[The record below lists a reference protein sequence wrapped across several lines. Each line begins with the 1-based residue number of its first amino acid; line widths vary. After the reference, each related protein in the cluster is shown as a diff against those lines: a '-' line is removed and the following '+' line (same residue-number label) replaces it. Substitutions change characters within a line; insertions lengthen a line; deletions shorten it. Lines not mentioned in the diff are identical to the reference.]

1 MKRQDTVYRIAR
13 FVVWVIAKTV
23 FRVKVTGQENIPKDG
38 SLLVCANHSSNWDPV
53 FLVSAIPPKRAVR
66 YMAKEELFKVPALKQ
81 LMIAAGT
88 YPVGRGQ
95 GDRQALKRTIELL
108 NSDETVG
115 IFRKEHVLHQVNSHQ
130 HNRVSVSS
138 PYDRLLR
145 FYRLPSSDHIVHLNG
160 CTSRSEN
167 LLIFRIYAINA
178 ARRNR
183 FLTESWTKSNPSTS
197 ITLNTLTNSQNC
209 KKLEAG

>member
-23 FRVKVTGQENIPKDG
+23 FRLKVTGQENIPKDG

-115 IFRKEHVLHQVNSHQ
+115 IFPE
-130 HNRVSVSS
+130 
-138 PYDRLLR
+138 
-145 FYRLPSSDHIVHLNG
+145 G
-160 CTSRSEN
+160 TRSEPGEFTAAQPGVGFFALRSN
-167 LLIFRIYAINA
+167 AQILPIAIIGSYRPFKRMHVAVGKPIDISDLRDQRGAAKAISDRIMDEI
-178 ARRNR
+178 
-183 FLTESWTKSNPSTS
+183 KSVYFNH
-197 ITLNTLTNSQNC
+197 
-209 KKLEAG
+209 A